1 MSEHGSA
8 APART
13 RESGVAPG
21 HEAQGHEA
29 GKTSW
34 HAEAAYVGGMVETDV
49 LIETEDD
56 RITSVTPATAAPK
69 GAVRL
74 PGLTLPGLANAHS
87 HAFHRALRGRTQI
100 GEGTFWTWREQM
112 YEAVAGL
119 NPDTY
124 LELATGVFAEMSL
137 AGITSVGEFH
147 YAHHDVGGARYSDP
161 NAMGH
166 ALIAAARAA
175 GIRITLLDTCYLTGG
190 IDSALNPT
198 QRRFSDGDAAT
209 WAARVD
215 ELRGAYAGSPDVIV
229 GTAIHSVRAVPKE
242 QLGTV
247 ASAASRFEAPLHVH
261 LSEQR
266 KENDDC
272 LARYRLTPAQLL
284 DTCGALGPSTTAVH
298 ATHLSQADVELL
310 GDSETCVCMC
320 PTTERDLADGIGAAR
335 TLFEAGAPISLGSD
349 SQAVIDLFEE
359 ARAMELDER
368 LRTER
373 RGHWPSTD
381 LLDAATT
388 AGHVSLGRGDCGQLH
403 AGALADFVTVGL
415 DSIRL
420 TGTTPEVAAES
431 VVYAATAADVR
442 HVVVGG
448 RVVVR
453 DGVHMLVDDVPRRL
467 GAAIRAVYR
476 GSSRAAGP
484 WRR

>member
-1 MSEHGSA
+1 MMGADMNTAVMSTAVGTA
-8 APART
+8 MATKKRL
-13 RESGVAPG
+13 
-21 HEAQGHEA
+21 
-29 GKTSW
+29 W
-34 HAEAAYVGGMVETDV
+34 HAEAAYVAGMVEASV
-49 LIETEDD
+49 LIETAGD
-56 RITSVTPATAAPK
+56 RITSVIAGVPAPA

-119 NPDTY
+119 NPDSY
-124 LELATGVFAEMSL
+124 FELAVGVFTEMAL

-147 YAHHDVGGARYSDP
+147 YAHHDKGGAHYADP

-166 ALIAAARAA
+166 ALIRAARAA
-175 GIRITLLDTCYLTGG
+175 GIRITLLDTCYVSGG
-190 IDSALNPT
+190 IDTPAKKARLNTT
-198 QRRFSDGDAAT
+198 QKRFSDGDAEA
-209 WAARVD
+209 WAARV
-215 ELRGAYAGSPDVIV
+215 ESLSGAYADEPDVII

-247 ASAASRFEAPLHVH
+247 AAAAAKFNAPLHVH

-266 KENDDC
+266 AENDAC

-284 DTCGALGPSTTAVH
+284 DASGALGPKTTAVH
-298 ATHLSQADVELL
+298 ATHLSQADIELL

-335 TLFEAGAPISLGSD
+335 TMFESGSPISLGSD

-359 ARAMELDER
+359 ARAMELNER

-381 LLDAATT
+381 LIDAATL
-388 AGHVSLGRGDCGQLH
+388 AGQQALGWSEAGRLH
-403 AGALADFVTVGL
+403 AGSLADFVTVGL
-415 DSIRL
+415 DSIRM
-420 TGTTPEVAAES
+420 TGTTLDVAAEA
-431 VVYAATAADVR
+431 VIYAAAAADVR

-448 RVVVR
+448 EVIVS
-453 DGVHMLVDDVPRRL
+453 DGIHRLVDEPAKRL
-467 GAAIRAVYR
+467 GAAISALYR
-476 GSSRAAGP
+476 RNAYA
-484 WRR
+484 

>member
-1 MSEHGSA
+1 MTEHGST
-8 APART
+8 ART
-13 RESGVAPG
+13 GGPRGDG
-21 HEAQGHEA
+21 AQG
-29 GKTSW
+29 KQQW
-34 HAEAAYVGGMVETDV
+34 HAEAAYVGGMVESDV
-49 LIETEDD
+49 LIETAGD
-56 RITSVTPATAAPK
+56 RITAVTPATAAPPE
-69 GAVRL
+69 AVRL

-119 NPDTY
+119 DPETY
-124 LELATGVFAEMSL
+124 LELAIGVFAEMAL
-137 AGITSVGEFH
+137 AGITTVGEFH
-147 YAHHDVGGARYSDP
+147 YAHHDKGGARYSDP

-166 ALIAAARAA
+166 ALIQAARVA

-198 QRRFSDGDAAT
+198 QQRFSDGDAET
-209 WAARVD
+209 WASRV
-215 ELRGAYAGSPDVIV
+215 EKLRGGYVGSSDVIV
-229 GTAIHSVRAVPKE
+229 GTAIHSVRAVPKD
-242 QLGTV
+242 QLGMVT
-247 ASAASRFEAPLHVH
+247 ATAARFEAPLHVH

-284 DTCGALGPSTTAVH
+284 DTCGALGPDTTAVH

-349 SQAVIDLFEE
+349 SHAVIDLFEE

-381 LLDAATT
+381 LIDAATM
-388 AGHVSLGRGDCGQLH
+388 AGHASLGWADGGRLH

-420 TGTTPEVAAES
+420 TGTTPDMAAES

-453 DGVHMLVDDVPRRL
+453 DGVHRLVDNAPRRL
-467 GAAIRAVYR
+467 GDAIRAVYR
-476 GSSRAAGP
+476 RSARG
-484 WRR
+484 